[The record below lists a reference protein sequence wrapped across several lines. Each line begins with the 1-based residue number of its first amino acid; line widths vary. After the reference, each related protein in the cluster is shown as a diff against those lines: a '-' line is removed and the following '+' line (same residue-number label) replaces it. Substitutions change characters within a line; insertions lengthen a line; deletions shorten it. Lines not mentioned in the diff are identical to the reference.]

1 MKIPICRSRSQ
12 YFNLF
17 KIKYQINY
25 VCKYYEQT
33 QLYIFDI
40 LTPSIRQICK
50 LSELSLYNFNATS
63 QKHTNAKFN
72 KQNQFIKCRTLHHVY
87 ETLNKTNEM
96 IFHCPL
102 I

>member
-1 MKIPICRSRSQ
+1 MYASIMNKH
-12 YFNLF
+12 
-17 KIKYQINY
+17 
-25 VCKYYEQT
+25 E
-33 QLYIFDI
+33 LYIFDI
-40 LTPSIRQICK
+40 LTPSIEQICK

-63 QKHTNAKFN
+63 QKDTNAKFN